1 VQGTIKPMAADYR
14 DHQDDERHPGS
25 PPRGRAPSV
34 MQSADVGS
42 MTTPATRT
50 PDLARVRDGPRMVSQ
65 TSRETQPAGQL
76 MAEVGQVWRCTFEKK
91 KGKVSQFQ
99 ESLGLALRDKQR
111 DLVFRLIRLKA
122 QIRSEDPTLELFKV
136 TADVTNVDS
145 TMLSPLP
152 LDTDVPAMR
161 QCLHTLEAFS
171 LKVSQWEARLD
182 NVPSA
187 CPTGLALLH
196 EVKGAM
202 EVELVRMFTELREGC
217 RPLTA
222 NQQEVAFQF
231 APDWQNVDNFMQ
243 QIIPKVDENDEMQ
256 VQCHRVALQHLAR
269 RFSRCEDQFESL
281 CRRF

>member
-1 VQGTIKPMAADYR
+1 MAADYG

-25 PPRGRAPSV
+25 PPRGLAPSA
-34 MQSADVGS
+34 MQIADVGS

-50 PDLARVRDGPRMVSQ
+50 PDLARVRDADGPRMVSQ
-65 TSRETQPAGQL
+65 TPLEIQPAGQL

-91 KGKVSQFQ
+91 KENVSQLQ
-99 ESLGLALRDKQR
+99 ESLGLAIRDKQR
-111 DLVFRLIRLKA
+111 DLVFRLMRLKA

-152 LDTDVPAMR
+152 RDTDVPAME
-161 QCLHTLEAFS
+161 QCLHTLKVFS
-171 LKVSQWEARLD
+171 MEVSQWEARLD
-182 NVPSA
+182 KVPGA

-202 EVELVRMFTELREGC
+202 EAELVRMFTELREGC

-222 NQQEVAFQF
+222 NQQEVVFQF
-231 APDWQNVDNFMQ
+231 APGWQNVDNFMQ

-256 VQCHRVALQHLAR
+256 MQCHRVALQHLAR
-269 RFSRCEDQFESL
+269 CLSRCEDQFDSL
-281 CRRF
+281 CEHF